1 MTDWWRNS
9 CLILVGIVTALVG
22 QYVALS
28 ERIVTHEDLR
38 DIVEEQAGLIN
49 QIDRLVVRMTQS
61 EITQARLIE
70 RIDLLLRRRDE

>member
-1 MTDWWRNS
+1 MNDWWRNS

-28 ERIVTHEDLR
+28 ERIVTHDDLR
-38 DIVEEQAGLIN
+38 GIAAEQTDLIG

>member
-1 MTDWWRNS
+1 MTEWWRNS

>member
-9 CLILVGIVTALVG
+9 CLVLVGIVTALVG

-28 ERIVTHEDLR
+28 ERVVTHDDLIN
-38 DIVEEQAGLIN
+38 IVEEQADLISL
-49 QIDRLVVRMTQS
+49 IDRLVVRMTER

>member
-9 CLILVGIVTALVG
+9 CLVLVGIVTALVG

-28 ERIVTHEDLR
+28 ERIVTHDDLR
-38 DIVEEQAGLIN
+38 GIAAEQADLIG
-49 QIDRLVVRMTQS
+49 QINRLVVRMTQS